1 MTTPSHDDPVFLVGC
16 PRSGTTLLQRIL
28 NAHSAVAIAPETHFI
43 RRFWLP
49 RATDGHL
56 ADTDAMQRL
65 IDDVIAMPEF
75 TEMGLDTAAFRAST
89 TSGERAHRAI
99 FGQLLTMFADRRG
112 ACVVGEKTP
121 NHLIYMR
128 TLESWFPGAR
138 FIHIVR
144 DPRAVVCSWRDVPW
158 STGRPVGDA
167 MVWRRYLATAR
178 RRPPLRQG
186 ALTTIRYEEL
196 ILDTEATVRTVC
208 RFLGLEFEPQMLS
221 FHLKPSDIVNVA
233 REPWKAAADRPIQ
246 DTSVDRWRSELSPDT
261 VARIEAAV
269 WPEMKRW
276 PYPPSTPAL
285 RRLLA
290 AAIVRPSERV
300 RKTCRRAARWWRS

>member
-1 MTTPSHDDPVFLVGC
+1 MTESSYDDPVFLVGC

-28 NAHSAVAIAPETHFI
+28 DAHSAVAIAPETHFI

-49 RATDGHL
+49 RAKYGPL
-56 ADTDAMQRL
+56 NDAKEMQRL
-65 IDDVIAMPEF
+65 IDDVVAMPEF
-75 TEMGLDTAAFRAST
+75 AEMGIDAAAFRNSAAAGDST
-89 TSGERAHRAI
+89 HPAI
-99 FGQLLTMFADRRG
+99 FARLLAMFAERRG
-112 ACVVGEKTP
+112 ARVVGEKTP

-128 TLESWFPGAR
+128 TLESWFPGSR

-178 RRPPLRQG
+178 RRPPLGSG
-186 ALTTIRYEEL
+186 ALATVRYEAL
-196 ILDTEATVRTVC
+196 ILDTEATVRTLC
-208 RFLGLEFEPQMLS
+208 RFLHIEFEPQMLS
-221 FHLKPSDIVNVA
+221 FHQSPTDTVNVA
-233 REPWKAAADRPIQ
+233 REPWKAASDRPIQ
-246 DTSVDRWRSELSPDT
+246 ETSIERWRSELSAET

-276 PYPPSTPAL
+276 PYTPLTPAM
-285 RRLLA
+285 RRTFLA
-290 AAIVRPSERV
+290 TAVRSSEAV
-300 RKTCRRAARWWRS
+300 RRTCRRAARWWRS